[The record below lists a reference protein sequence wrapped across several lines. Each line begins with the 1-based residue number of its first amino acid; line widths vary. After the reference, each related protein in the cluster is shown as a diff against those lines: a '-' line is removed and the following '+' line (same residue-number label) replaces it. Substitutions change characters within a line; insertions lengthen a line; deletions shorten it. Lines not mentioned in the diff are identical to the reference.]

1 MSTQSTL
8 TKDATARSKAP
19 PGSDA
24 QSTVYRI
31 LIAISLVHLFNDSI
45 QSVIPAIF
53 PILKDSMHLTYTQI
67 GWISFAI
74 NFTASI
80 MQPVVGWF
88 ADKKPTPSILPIGM
102 GFTFTGMLLLAFAD
116 SYMAVL
122 ISVIFVGLGSAAFH
136 PEGSRVSHMAA
147 GQRRGLAQSIF
158 QVGGNAGQSL
168 APLLTRWIFI
178 PFGLFG
184 AIGFTGIAAMG
195 IAVQIYIAR
204 WYGRMLQS
212 GGYLRR
218 QAAARRA
225 PNPAL
230 RKKITAAI
238 TLLIFA
244 RLCSF
249 LVYRFHWQLLRV

>member
-80 MQPVVGWF
+80 MRPVVGWF

-136 PEGSRVSHMAA
+136 PEGSRVSHMVA

-204 WYGRMLQS
+204 WYGRMPQS

-218 QAAARRA
+218 QVTPVVHPILLCAKRLL
-225 PNPAL
+225 PPL
-230 RKKITAAI
+230 R
-238 TLLIFA
+238 
-244 RLCSF
+244 
-249 LVYRFHWQLLRV
+249 Y

>member
-1 MSTQSTL
+1 MSTQTSL

-102 GFTFTGMLLLAFAD
+102 GFT
-116 SYMAVL
+116 
-122 ISVIFVGLGSAAFH
+122 
-136 PEGSRVSHMAA
+136 
-147 GQRRGLAQSIF
+147 
-158 QVGGNAGQSL
+158 
-168 APLLTRWIFI
+168 
-178 PFGLFG
+178 
-184 AIGFTGIAAMG
+184 
-195 IAVQIYIAR
+195 
-204 WYGRMLQS
+204 
-212 GGYLRR
+212 
-218 QAAARRA
+218 
-225 PNPAL
+225 
-230 RKKITAAI
+230 
-238 TLLIFA
+238 
-244 RLCSF
+244 
-249 LVYRFHWQLLRV
+249 